1 MPRITKAQTW
11 TLAAGAGALALGAA
25 VWAFTGTRVS
35 LPSSPE
41 DAVAALAAGE
51 LDALDA
57 DRRAAWMEEARR
69 LLRDMPPEDRRA
81 LLSDEQTR
89 RAMGELMRDAIDERA
104 RAFARG
110 EELTFGFR
118 RGEGE
123 RGEGFRQ
130 MRERFEEM
138 TEEERRAMMQER
150 MEQAENDMRAQMSS
164 GNAQSGGLRAEMGK
178 RMGRGGRG
186 GR

>member
-1 MPRITKAQTW
+1 MPRLTKAQTW
-11 TLAAGAGALALGAA
+11 TIAAGALAIAA
-25 VWAFTGTRVS
+25 GVWALTGTRVS
-35 LPSSPE
+35 LPTSAE
-41 DAVAALAAGE
+41 DAVATLAGGE

-57 DRRAAWMEEARR
+57 DRRAAWMDEARR
-69 LLRDMPPEDRRA
+69 LLRDMPPDQRRA
-81 LLSDEQTR
+81 LLSDEATR
-89 RAMGELMRDAIDERA
+89 RAVGELMRDAIDERA

-110 EELTFGFR
+110 EEVAFGFR
-118 RGEGE
+118 RGE
-123 RGEGFRQ
+123 RDAEGFRQ

-138 TEEERRAMMQER
+138 TEEDRRAMMRQR

-178 RMGRGGRG
+178 RMGRGGGRG